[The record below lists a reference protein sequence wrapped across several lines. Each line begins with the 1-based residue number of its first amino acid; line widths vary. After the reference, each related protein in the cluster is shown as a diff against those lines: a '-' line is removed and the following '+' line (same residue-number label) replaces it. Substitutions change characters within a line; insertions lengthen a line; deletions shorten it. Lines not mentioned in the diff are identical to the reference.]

1 MIIDRDFERLEGDA
15 RRDLADSCRRV
26 IDELARSTADPAA
39 FGEAAAL
46 VRQAADLLAAGT
58 HGREYGGAEASLA
71 AYREHLF
78 IDHSP
83 LAGPLNPLAAPM
95 RLAMEG
101 EQAVGVVTFGAAY
114 EGPPGHVHGGYVAA
128 AFDEVLGMVQGITG
142 NPGMTRFLDVQYRS
156 PTPLHQPL
164 EFRGWVDRVEGRKI
178 FVAGELRVRAD
189 GRLCAESTALFV
201 SVDFSTFD
209 RLMSERGQ

>member
-1 MIIDRDFERLEGDA
+1 MITDRDFDRLSGDA
-15 RRDLADSCRRV
+15 RHGLADSCRRV
-26 IDELARSTADPAA
+26 IDELARSTADPEA
-39 FGEAAAL
+39 FSAAAQL

-58 HGREYGGAEASLA
+58 HGREYAGAEASMA
-71 AYREHLF
+71 AYRDHLF

-83 LAGPLNPLAAPM
+83 LAGPLNPLAVPM
-95 RLAMEG
+95 QLRMEG

-164 EFRGWVDRVEGRKI
+164 EFRGRVDRVEGRKI
-178 FVAGELRVRAD
+178 FVAGELRVQAD

-201 SVDFSTFD
+201 SVDFAIFE
-209 RLMSERGQ
+209 RLISERG

>member
-1 MIIDRDFERLEGDA
+1 MIHERDFGRLQGDA

-26 IDELARSTADPAA
+26 IDELARSTADPQA
-39 FGEAAAL
+39 FGDAADL
-46 VRQAADLLAAGT
+46 VRRAADLLASGT
-58 HGREYGGAEASLA
+58 HGREYEGAEASLA
-71 AYREHLF
+71 AHRDHLF

-83 LAGPLNPLAAPM
+83 LAGPLNPLAVPM
-95 RLAMEG
+95 QLTMEG

-128 AFDEVLGMVQGITG
+128 AFDEVLGMVQGVTG

-164 EFRGWVDRVEGRKI
+164 EFRGRVERVEGRKI
-178 FVAGELRVRAD
+178 FVAGDLRVQAD

-209 RLMSERGQ
+209 RLMSERGR